1 MKITKTLKEIVEK
14 GFQAKINQLK
24 ESMEKETLNAKNS
37 FLDELENDEEVQA
50 LYDLEKKLSAKYEN
64 KLKEHTHLKFRSR
77 YSSTN
82 NNSNFFRQERS
93 AESNIQQKS
102 YDDFP
107 EYVKALNKLQQEQ
120 NELILTL
127 EYEKDSAKLIEILT
141 KYGISL

>member
-1 MKITKTLKEIVEK
+1 MKITKTLKEIIEK

-24 ESMEKETLNAKNS
+24 ENMEKEILNAKNS
-37 FLDELENDEEVQA
+37 FLDELKNDEEVQA
-50 LYDLEKKLSAKYEN
+50 LYDLEKKLSEKYEN
-64 KLKEHTHLKFRSR
+64 KLKEHTHLKFWPGYGS
-77 YSSTN
+77 N
-82 NNSNFFRQERS
+82 NKNFFRQERS
-93 AESNIQQKS
+93 AETNIRQKS
-102 YDDFP
+102 CDDFP